1 MIEIKPPTSF
11 VDESKKKQ
19 KTCSI
24 CATILKYT
32 PSDVVVL
39 WEEGNY
45 SGGTDGAKGFRCPRC
60 GYDVVTER
68 W

>member
-1 MIEIKPPTSF
+1 MTIEIVG

-19 KTCSI
+19 KTCVN

-39 WEEGNY
+39 WEGHDY
-45 SGGTDGAKGFRCPRC
+45 SGGTDEAKGFKCPRC
-60 GYDVVTER
+60 GHNVITER

>member
-1 MIEIKPPTSF
+1 MTIEIVD

-19 KTCSI
+19 KTCVN

-39 WEEGNY
+39 WEGQDY
-45 SGGTDGAKGFRCPRC
+45 SGGTGGAKGFRCPRC
-60 GYDVVTER
+60 GYDVITER